1 MTGDELRAL
10 PVLAAAN
17 KPTSLHNPNLV
28 KAGYCCPPS
37 HQSSIH
43 LQSLSRRI
51 RLVPSRG
58 PNRALSSPRARR
70 HSENKKKRNQNT
82 EKRSHEA
89 ACLHPAPR
97 RMHLERHV
105 CPPSC
110 GEAAPCSLFLAL
122 LITGSP
128 LVLRCP
134 PCCNIWA
141 LHGHS
146 NSFFPP
152 PNIVAR
158 WSTGGEEAA
167 NFPNEQRA
175 ERGCSHPPAATAI
188 CPLHL
193 APRFLSEAL

>member
-1 MTGDELRAL
+1 M
-10 PVLAAAN
+10 
-17 KPTSLHNPNLV
+17 HNLNLV

-122 LITGSP
+122 RITGSP

-152 PNIVAR
+152 PTS
-158 WSTGGEEAA
+158 WQGGAPEGKRQQTFQMSSEQSEAA
-167 NFPNEQRA
+167 AILQQRLQSA
-175 ERGCSHPPAATAI
+175 RFIWPRGFYQKHS
-188 CPLHL
+188 
-193 APRFLSEAL
+193 RRKFSSGS